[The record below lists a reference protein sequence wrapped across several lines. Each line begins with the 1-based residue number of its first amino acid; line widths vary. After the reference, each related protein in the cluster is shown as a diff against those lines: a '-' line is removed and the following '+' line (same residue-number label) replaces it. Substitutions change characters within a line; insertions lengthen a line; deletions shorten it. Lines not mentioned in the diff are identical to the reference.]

1 MFRIK
6 ICGIRTE
13 ADLLAVSRSGADA
26 VGLNF
31 HPSSVRYLAPE
42 ESAPV
47 AKAAHG
53 LGLKTI
59 GVFVDQ
65 PAESIAATCERL
77 NMFACQL
84 HGTQSPDDANWLIR
98 RGIRVIKAIRLP
110 THELNPEI
118 ICRAV
123 RNWHEI
129 GCPLLFDAEVGLAG
143 GGQGAR
149 LDWEAIGE
157 WRRTH
162 EQVAHIQASF
172 WGLAGGL
179 KPETVAEAIRFSGT
193 QAVDV
198 ASGVESSPGRKSAE
212 KILQFAT
219 AAFTAW
225 EVVRSEL
232 PPEPS
237 RD

>member
-31 HPSSVRYLAPE
+31 HPLSVRYIAPE

-65 PAESIAATCERL
+65 PAESIAETCEHL
-77 NMFACQL
+77 EMFACQL
-84 HGTQSPDDANWLIR
+84 HGNQNPDDANWLIC
-98 RGIRVIKAIRLP
+98 RGIRVLKVIRLP

-129 GCPLLFDAEVGLAG
+129 GCALLFDADVGLAG

-149 LDWEAIGE
+149 LDWEAVGE
-157 WRRTH
+157 WRRTRTR
-162 EQVAHIQASF
+162 EAHIQPPF

-179 KPETVAEAIRFSGT
+179 KPDNVAEAVRFSGT

-219 AAFTAW
+219 AAFKAW
-225 EVVRSEL
+225 EGLRSGL
-232 PPEPS
+232 P
-237 RD
+237 

>member
-6 ICGIRTE
+6 ICGIRTK

-42 ESAPV
+42 ESASL
-47 AKAAHG
+47 ANAAHG

-59 GVFVDQ
+59 GVFVEQ
-65 PAESIAATCERL
+65 PIESIAKTCERL
-77 NMFACQL
+77 KMFACQL
-84 HGTQSPDDANWLIR
+84 HGNQNPGDANWLIR

-110 THELNPEI
+110 SHELNPDI
-118 ICRAV
+118 ICRGV
-123 RNWHEI
+123 QNWLKI

-143 GGQGAR
+143 GGQGIR
-149 LDWEAIGE
+149 LDWKAIGE
-157 WRRTH
+157 WRQNR
-162 EQVAHIQASF
+162 EKEAHIQTPF

-198 ASGVESSPGRKSAE
+198 ASGVESSPGQKSPE
-212 KILQFAT
+212 KILHFAA
-219 AAFTAW
+219 AAFNAW
-225 EVVRSEL
+225 EGIRSKLLSEF
-232 PPEPS
+232 S
-237 RD
+237 ND

>member
-6 ICGIRTE
+6 ICGIRTQ

-42 ESAPV
+42 ESVPL

-59 GVFVDQ
+59 GVFVHQ
-65 PAESIAATCERL
+65 PAESIAETCERL
-77 NMFACQL
+77 ELFACQL
-84 HGTQSPDDANWLIR
+84 HGNQNPDDANWLICR
-98 RGIRVIKAIRLP
+98 KIRVIKAIRLP

-123 RNWHEI
+123 RSWHEI

-157 WRRTH
+157 WRRTF
-162 EQVAHIQASF
+162 EQEAHIQTPF

-179 KPETVAEAIRFSGT
+179 KPETVAKAIRLSGA

-198 ASGVESSPGRKSAE
+198 ASGVERSPGLKSAE

-225 EVVRSEL
+225 EGVRPL
-232 PPEPS
+232 QTEPS
-237 RD
+237 ND